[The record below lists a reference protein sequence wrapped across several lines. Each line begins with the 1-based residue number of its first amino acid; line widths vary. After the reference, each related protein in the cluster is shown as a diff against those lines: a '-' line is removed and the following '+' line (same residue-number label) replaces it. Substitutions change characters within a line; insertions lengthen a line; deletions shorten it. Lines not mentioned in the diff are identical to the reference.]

1 MIQAQR
7 VSEEEMR
14 NLSIS
19 WLYRPHDNQGKRG
32 DFSQTIT
39 GRAVQFH
46 L

>member
-19 WLYRPHDNQGKRG
+19 WLYRPHDNEGKRG
-32 DFSQTIT
+32 DFSQKIT
-39 GRAVQFH
+39 DRAVQFH